1 MKKTKSENEPRR
13 KKTSTDVPQDTSSPI
28 PGEDARNSIQEF
40 IDIRKLQNRVLKKM
54 IENIN
59 QNDKKDKSKNKQK

>member
-1 MKKTKSENEPRR
+1 MKKTKSENESGTR
-13 KKTSTDVPQDTSSPI
+13 KTLTDVPQDNSSPG
-28 PGEDARNSIQEF
+28 PGENERNSIQEF

>member
-1 MKKTKSENEPRR
+1 MKKTKSENESRRR
-13 KKTSTDVPQDTSSPI
+13 KTLTDVPQDNSSHG
-28 PGEDARNSIQEF
+28 PGENERNSIQEF